1 MRKAI
6 LTGLDRRGRGDGG
19 ERSARA
25 RRRCVRRPRQ
35 AKANLVAYTAKP
47 VFTAPG
53 PAFDA
58 KKCAAGKKMLSIPNS
73 SGNPFLK
80 GIIDREKAAG
90 SLLGWRSRNGKTR
103 ASRANG
109 CRAWNSRS
117 ATNTKSS
124 I

>member
-6 LTGLDRRGRGDGG
+6 LLAAIVASVATAATGLP
-19 ERSARA
+19 ARA
-25 RRRCVRRPRQ
+25 DAASDGLAK

-47 VFTAPG
+47 VFKAPG

-58 KKCAAGKKMLSIPNS
+58 RKCAAGKKMLSIPNN

-90 SLLGWRSRNGKTR
+90 KLVGLR
-103 ASRANG
+103 
-109 CRAWNSRS
+109 
-117 ATNTKSS
+117 
-124 I
+124 